1 MSNSQNYKSWRKVYN
16 YLLELGAGN
25 FALSLP
31 INQLEDNLD
40 FLSGSLNMLAEEL
53 STLIHGIDPE
63 KSYLHPVIINI
74 QIDENMKILDMGQ
87 ISSNKL
93 NYSFSEFSGQHIH
106 SIISPPLHKKFDEEF
121 SNFKKS
127 EGFTS
132 IPFDLDLI
140 TSEGFLLRTK
150 CQFEKLSAQS
160 YQYLILCTKILAH
173 NEMLEKDQRLKAI
186 SNFQRRK
193 YPTKTRIKLY
203 KDRLETLNKLHDF
216 IVARLH
222 TNLPAMDE
230 IASEI
235 GASKSKL
242 KVAFKKKYEMT
253 IYAYHRERRLKKAV
267 LLLRRTEKTVE
278 TISRECGF
286 TNRSHFSTLFKARFG
301 FRPTD
306 LRKS

>member
-1 MSNSQNYKSWRKVYN
+1 MNNSQNYRRWRKVYN
-16 YLLELGAGN
+16 YLLELGGGN

-53 STLIHGIDPE
+53 SMLIHGIDPE

-74 QIDENMKILDMGQ
+74 QIDENMKILDMGR
-87 ISSNKL
+87 ITSNKL
-93 NYSFSEFSGQHIH
+93 NYSFSEISGQHIH
-106 SIISPPLHKKFDEEF
+106 SLISPILHKKFDEEF
-121 SNFKKS
+121 GNFRKS
-127 EGFTS
+127 EGCTS
-132 IPFDLDLI
+132 MPFDLDLI
-140 TSEGFLLRTK
+140 TSEGFLLKTK
-150 CQFEKLSAQS
+150 CQFEMLTEQS
-160 YQYLILCTKILAH
+160 NRFIVLGTKILAH
-173 NEMLEKDQRLKAI
+173 NEMLEKDQRLNAI

-222 TNLPAMDE
+222 TNLPPMDE

-242 KVAFKKKYEMT
+242 KVAFKKKYGMT

-267 LLLRRTEKTVE
+267 LLLQRTEKTVE